1 MISEEDLEKAFTK
14 VLENYLRTHQL
25 AEKPS
30 TDEDKYLTT
39 DQACDYLHVTTST
52 LWRMRDR
59 GELVSYK
66 FGGRCLLPSRSQMS
80 SRAGVIGLCEER

>member
-1 MISEEDLEKAFTK
+1 MSGNFIMMSEEDLEKAFTK
-14 VLENYLRTHQL
+14 MLENYLSTHKL
-25 AEKPS
+25 VEKSS
-30 TDEDKYLTT
+30 TEEDKYLTT

-66 FGGRCLLPSRSQMS
+66 FGGRCLFCKSDLD
-80 SRAGVIGLCEER
+80 ALVKKG